1 MAEIEIYRADDR
13 HYDQMFK
20 IHQECFLDEAMHEG
34 LFMEEVEGES
44 RVYFVALDGEKV
56 VGYAGAWNT
65 GTDYSIISVAVSN
78 EYRKNGIAV
87 RLLNRLVTDAKKKEI
102 YSVSLEVS
110 EKNTPAINLY
120 KKLGFTKR
128 RIRKNYYSNGDD
140 AIEMIKKT

>member
-13 HYDQMFK
+13 HYDQMFE
-20 IHQECFLDEAMHEG
+20 IHKECFLDEAMHEG

-44 RVYFVALDGEKV
+44 RVYFVALDGDKV

-65 GTDYSIISVAVSN
+65 GTDYSIISVAVSG

-87 RLLNRLVTDAKKKEI
+87 RLLNRLVADAKKKEI

-110 EKNTPAINLY
+110 EKNIPAINLY
-120 KKLGFTKR
+120 KKLGFITTNV
-128 RIRKNYYSNGDD
+128 RKSYYKNNT
-140 AIEMIKKT
+140 AAYIMWLYM